1 MHANNTNKE
10 EKLIYPELSYT
21 ITGVCFEIHNKLGRY
36 SREKQYRDA
45 IAEKLGEINIPYK
58 KEFNVKDTGNI
69 IDFIIDDKIILEI
82 KAKRFI
88 TKEDYYQI
96 QRYLQILKIK
106 LGLLINFHN
115 RYLKPIRVIRIDTQ
129 AKTKFYN

>member
-1 MHANNTNKE
+1 MHTNNTNKE

-96 QRYLQILKIK
+96 
-106 LGLLINFHN
+106 
-115 RYLKPIRVIRIDTQ
+115 
-129 AKTKFYN
+129 

>member
-1 MHANNTNKE
+1 MHTNNTNKE
-10 EKLIYPELSYT
+10 GKLIYPELSYI
-21 ITGVCFEIHNKLGRY
+21 ITGICFEIHNRLGRY
-36 SREKQYRDA
+36 SREKQYKDA
-45 IAEKLGEINIPYK
+45 IAEKLEEINIPYK

-88 TKEDYYQI
+88 TKEDYYQT

-106 LGLLINFHN
+106 LGLLINFNN
-115 RYLKPIRVIRIDTQ
+115 RYLKPSRVVRIDTEI
-129 AKTKFYN
+129 KNKFL

>member
-1 MHANNTNKE
+1 MHTNNTNKE

-21 ITGVCFEIHNKLGRY
+21 ITGVCFEIHNKLGIY

>member
-1 MHANNTNKE
+1 MHTNNTNKE